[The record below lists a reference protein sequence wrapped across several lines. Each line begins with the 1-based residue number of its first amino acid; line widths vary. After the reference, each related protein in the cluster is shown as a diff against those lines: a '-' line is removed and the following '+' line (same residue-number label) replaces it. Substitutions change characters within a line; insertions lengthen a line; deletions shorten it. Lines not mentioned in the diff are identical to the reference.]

1 MFFFFSHL
9 SVLNC
14 ESHSSL
20 MFCIFFCQ
28 GLRNFVSLDQFGDFC
43 TIGALKIRIPHSQL
57 LFPHWRFNLSS
68 MRYRALQ
75 LLWAI
80 GIILLLFPCH
90 GFNRP
95 SWQSSSPNSLP
106 FSSWESFIFSCI
118 NVQSAAC
125 SPKPLYPDLVSYF
138 FQVTTG

>member
-1 MFFFFSHL
+1 MFFFPPHL

-20 MFCIFFCQ
+20 LFCTFFCQ

-43 TIGALKIRIPHSQL
+43 TIEALKMWISHSQL

-68 MRYRALQ
+68 MHGYKALQ

-95 SWQSSSPNSLP
+95 SWQSSSSHSLP
-106 FSSWESFIFSCI
+106 LSSWESFILSCI
-118 NVQSAAC
+118 NVQSAQSAAC
-125 SPKPLYPDLVSYF
+125 RPTHYIYV
-138 FQVTTG
+138 